1 MRRRERGT
9 GRETG
14 RETGYGFL
22 RQTLRRAGVERDYVV
37 YVPQVYDPATPIPG
51 ILFLHGRGEEG
62 TDGEAQAMVGLGP
75 AIRRAPE
82 RWPCVVVFPQK
93 PRDADGWHAYEDL
106 ALATLDATREEWSID
121 PSRIYLTGVSLGG
134 FGSWMLAPRH
144 RDLFAAI
151 APVCGGGDPADA
163 RALASLPIWA
173 FHGDA
178 DPVVPLRHS
187 ERMVAAVREAGGAPR
202 FTVYPGVGHNS
213 WDRAYGE
220 EQLPEWLLGQSL

>member
-1 MRRRERGT
+1 MIERGFV
-9 GRETG
+9 R
-14 RETGYGFL
+14 R
-22 RQTLRRAGVERDYVV
+22 TLRSAGVDRDYVV
-37 YVPQVYDPATPIPG
+37 HVPESYDAATPSPA

-62 TDGEAQAMVGLGP
+62 TDGEVQAEVGLGP

-93 PRDADGWHAYEDL
+93 PRDATGWHAHEEL
-106 ALATLDATREEWSID
+106 ALATLEATRGEWSID

-163 RALASLPIWA
+163 PALADLPIWA

-187 ERMVAAVREAGGAPR
+187 ECMVTAVRDAGGDPWL
-202 FTVYPGVGHNS
+202 TVYADVGHNS
-213 WDRAYGE
+213 WDRAYAE